1 MTKTLC
7 LIPARKG
14 SKGLKNKN
22 IKKLCGLPLLSY
34 SFLIA
39 KKIDFIDDIA
49 ITSDS
54 KKYLNIIKD
63 KKVIKILRPKNISNS
78 KSKILSVINHTL
90 KKIKKKYD
98 YLLLLEPTSPLT
110 DANEIVQ
117 AYNILIKNKSK
128 YDFVV
133 SVVSLPKYNSYF
145 SIKMD
150 KNKTIKNNKFPKNT
164 NRQILKKEY
173 FLSGNFY
180 LAKTK
185 ELIKNQGWIS
195 KKTFGFNIKKSIHTD
210 IDNKLDFLLAKTILD
225 NGLFKK
231 IK

>member
-90 KKIKKKYD
+90 KKIKKK
-98 YLLLLEPTSPLT
+98 
-110 DANEIVQ
+110 I
-117 AYNILIKNKSK
+117 
-128 YDFVV
+128 
-133 SVVSLPKYNSYF
+133 
-145 SIKMD
+145 
-150 KNKTIKNNKFPKNT
+150 
-164 NRQILKKEY
+164 
-173 FLSGNFY
+173 
-180 LAKTK
+180 
-185 ELIKNQGWIS
+185 
-195 KKTFGFNIKKSIHTD
+195 
-210 IDNKLDFLLAKTILD
+210 
-225 NGLFKK
+225 
-231 IK
+231 

>member
-117 AYNILIKNKSK
+117 AYNILIK
-128 YDFVV
+128 Y
-133 SVVSLPKYNSYF
+133 
-145 SIKMD
+145 
-150 KNKTIKNNKFPKNT
+150 
-164 NRQILKKEY
+164 KK
-173 FLSGNFY
+173 
-180 LAKTK
+180 
-185 ELIKNQGWIS
+185 
-195 KKTFGFNIKKSIHTD
+195 
-210 IDNKLDFLLAKTILD
+210 
-225 NGLFKK
+225 
-231 IK
+231 